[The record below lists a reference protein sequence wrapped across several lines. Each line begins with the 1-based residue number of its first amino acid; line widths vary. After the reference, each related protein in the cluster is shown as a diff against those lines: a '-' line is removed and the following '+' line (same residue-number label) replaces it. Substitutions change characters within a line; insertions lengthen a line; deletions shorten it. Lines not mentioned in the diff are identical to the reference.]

1 MLGKHDVA
9 CCVALRS
16 ALKLV
21 QLSALAYLVGVS
33 PVLVFGPVGGVTEG
47 LCAAGELTGVRLLSC
62 VRPQMCFQIL
72 QAGVCLQAILKL
84 KWTNVKTHLM

>member
-9 CCVALRS
+9 CCAAPRS
-16 ALKLV
+16 ALKFF

-47 LCAAGELTGVRLLSC
+47 LCAAGELAGVGFLAGVGPEVRL
-62 VRPQMCFQIL
+62 
-72 QAGVCLQAILKL
+72 
-84 KWTNVKTHLM
+84 

>member
-16 ALKLV
+16 GLKLV

-33 PVLVFGPVGGVTEG
+33 PVLVFGPVGGVAEG
-47 LCAAGELTGVRLLSC
+47 LCAAGELTGVRFLSC
-62 VRPQMCFQIL
+62 VGPQVRLEILQPGVGL
-72 QAGVCLQAILKL
+72 QAGLELE
-84 KWTNVKTHLM
+84 